1 LQRLLPDQRPVTP
14 EEAYA
19 SLGLEERAR
28 EDRPYVIANMVATV
42 DGRAT
47 LAGRTKSIS
56 SEADRTLFHVLREQV
71 DAVMA
76 GTATIAIERYGPIVR
91 DPERRERR
99 LERGLAPVPLA
110 VTATRSLELPVQA
123 PLFQDA
129 ESRIVVL
136 TSSEREVPPASA
148 QIMVERL
155 SGSEP
160 DLDLVRSMD
169 VLRRTHGVRTLL
181 LEGGPTLLGAM
192 LDAGVVDEL
201 FLSVAPLIVGRGAEV
216 AIVEGAALPQP
227 LELDVLSLLEDRGSF
242 FFRYAIG
249 ARG

>member
-1 LQRLLPDQRPVTP
+1 LQRLFPDQRPVAL

-19 SLGLEERAR
+19 SLGLEEWAR
-28 EDRPYVIANMVATV
+28 EERPYVIANMVATV

-56 SEADRTLFHVLREQV
+56 SDADRFLFHSLRGQV

-76 GTATIAIERYGPIVR
+76 GTGTIAIERYGPIVR
-91 DPERRERR
+91 DPERRKRR
-99 LERGLAPVPLA
+99 VERGLAPVPLA
-110 VTATRSLELPVQA
+110 VTATRSLELPAQA

-136 TSSEREVPPASA
+136 TSSEREAPPSPA
-148 QIMVERL
+148 QVTVERVKA
-155 SGSEP
+155 GSTSDSVPE
-160 DLDLVRSMD
+160 LDLVRGME
-169 VLRRTHGVRTLL
+169 VLRRTYGVRTLL

-192 LDAGVVDEL
+192 LEA
-201 FLSVAPLIVGRGAEV
+201 
-216 AIVEGAALPQP
+216 VEGAALPQP
-227 LELDVLSLLEDRGSF
+227 LELDLLGLLEDERYL

-249 ARG
+249 SR